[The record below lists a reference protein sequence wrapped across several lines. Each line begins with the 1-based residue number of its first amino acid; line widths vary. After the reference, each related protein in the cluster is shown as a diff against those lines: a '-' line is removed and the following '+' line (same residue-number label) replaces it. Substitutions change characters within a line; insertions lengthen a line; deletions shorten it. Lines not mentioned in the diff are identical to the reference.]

1 MKTNTI
7 HPVSTRN
14 HRKPHGRG
22 ASESVP
28 RLTLSR
34 YITISAADY
43 EQLPLLGS
51 LHEVGAWL
59 TAVAAYCYGTSLD
72 FARAMDDCSEDTRR
86 RVLDDCLKLWHRYH
100 LIKRRG
106 KA

>member
-1 MKTNTI
+1 MKTKKNI
-7 HPVSTRN
+7 PAEN
-14 HRKPHGRG
+14 RKNQNRKT
-22 ASESVP
+22 SDSVP

-34 YITISAADY
+34 YITISAADF

-59 TAVAAYCYGTSLD
+59 MAVSAYCYGTSLD
-72 FARAMDDCSEDTRR
+72 FARAMEDCNEETRR
-86 RVLDDCLKLWHRYH
+86 RALDDCLKLWRRYH

-106 KA
+106 RA